1 MRYCRYS
8 WHPVSY
14 THLDLDLP
22 WAEGDDEPDA
32 PVAAAPVKAKRRPQ
46 PGLAPLPSIDLLD
59 RPPAKTQMMSKDE
72 LERMG
77 RLVEAKL
84 ADYNVQALSLIHI
97 SPSARWWNQS
107 IPAGKLWEGPCLAGC
122 SATSLAVGTGGR
134 LPPVSYTHLDVYK
147 RQG

>member
-1 MRYCRYS
+1 MASASAALRQEED
-8 WHPVSY
+8 
-14 THLDLDLP
+14 DLDLP

-84 ADYNVQALSLIHI
+84 ADYNVQAKVVGVYPGPVITRFELDLAPGMKASKITNLSRIWPVLSL
-97 SPSARWWNQS
+97 PAACGWW
-107 IPAGKLWEGPCLAGC
+107 K
-122 SATSLAVGTGGR
+122 
-134 LPPVSYTHLDVYK
+134 
-147 RQG
+147 